1 VAAAAAAKAEAADVG
16 PAAKSSRLVGHCPDA
31 LGRTAQASRQSWDS
45 AARVAAPA
53 AEGAEGEGL
62 DLEDMVGSAAEGSEV
77 EAVAVAQAVVRAMWA
92 AVRRKPG
99 IPRTTGWRT
108 PSGRRSRAP
117 FCTEGCTRPWD
128 VSRPADPSLT
138 SGTSRRRGSA
148 RCTGRHWRAGTV
160 CPCRRRI
167 RSSILRLECAYT
179 SRCFGVRIQ
188 AKPAMTLGPSF
199 LTHAL
204 PPPCSQP
211 GLGGGEIQGPT
222 LSPVP
227 RGALKTRTRRVH
239 RSRPHRSVRR
249 DPAAF

>member
-227 RGALKTRTRRVH
+227 RGA
-239 RSRPHRSVRR
+239 
-249 DPAAF
+249 

>member
-1 VAAAAAAKAEAADVG
+1 MAAAAAAKAEAADVG

-167 RSSILRLECAYT
+167 RSSILRLECACTCASKGGTHAVGVRGRSARSARAAEAPGGGMKKKTRSAQT
-179 SRCFGVRIQ
+179 SRRRFSRYSISRIR
-188 AKPAMTLGPSF
+188 
-199 LTHAL
+199 THAL
-204 PPPCSQP
+204 
-211 GLGGGEIQGPT
+211 L
-222 LSPVP
+222 
-227 RGALKTRTRRVH
+227 
-239 RSRPHRSVRR
+239 
-249 DPAAF
+249 

>member
-1 VAAAAAAKAEAADVG
+1 MAAAAAAKAEAADVG

-179 SRCFGVRIQ
+179 CALFGAGCAQ
-188 AKPAMTLGPSF
+188 ASLGQRNDPF
-199 LTHAL
+199 FLLTHACS
-204 PPPCSQP
+204 CSQP
-211 GLGGGEIQGPT
+211 GLGGRNPRTNPEPCAKGGVKNADTPGAPFSA
-222 LSPVP
+222 SPEC
-227 RGALKTRTRRVH
+227 
-239 RSRPHRSVRR
+239 
-249 DPAAF
+249 